1 MPASPDD
8 ASQAQAPP
16 REAPWTADEV
26 TGGIAKLTPEER
38 PVLEANLE
46 QIVAGTEALIRE
58 AEDRGHAEIVEHLAS
73 AVESLKSGAGHVGHL
88 EQRSRRA
95 HIAEHEEL
103 RQRAAEAEVV
113 HVRAGA
119 RDHAL
124 LQPTKRGTVNELR
137 RVALI
142 THFSQGDND
151 FDPVWWAYALKTMT
165 EAMAQRTGKRYVI
178 DIPDDLDLDGRV
190 IDLWEDEQITFSVCE
205 DNCGGKLA
213 LIEFEKSRLDHE
225 RLAKFRA
232 VDVSPE
238 ARRAVANRAAFIE
251 GKRARIEGI
260 NRVRRLRRQR
270 PIGRAVP
277 RFDRRCSRGKAH
289 RRQGSRRVISRSAGG
304 GSSGSDDPDPEPS
317 ARTGTHD
324 EVAVL
329 AGGAA

>member
-1 MPASPDD
+1 MPPCLPDD
-8 ASQAQAPP
+8 ASRVQTPP
-16 REAPWTADEV
+16 SEAPWTADEV

-38 PVLEANLE
+38 PVLEANLQ

-73 AVESLKSGAGHVGHL
+73 AVESLKSGVGHVGHL
-88 EQRSRRA
+88 EQRSRQA

-113 HVRAGA
+113 RVRADA

-142 THFSQGDND
+142 AHIAQGDND
-151 FDPVWWAYALKTMT
+151 FDPLYWAYALKTMT
-165 EAMAQRTGKRYVI
+165 EAVAQRTGKRYVI
-178 DIPDDLDLDGRV
+178 DIPDDVALDRAV
-190 IDLWEDEQITFSVCE
+190 IDLWEDEQITFGVCE
-205 DNCGGKLA
+205 DHCGGKLA
-213 LIEFEKSRLDHE
+213 RLELEKSRLDQE

-232 VDVSPE
+232 VDVSCE
-238 ARRAVANRAAFIE
+238 DRRAVANRAAFIE
-251 GKRARIEGI
+251 GKRARIEAT
-260 NRVRRLRRQR
+260 NRVRRLRRDR
-270 PIGRAVP
+270 GFSRAMP

-304 GSSGSDDPDPEPS
+304 GSSGSDDPDPPPL
-317 ARTGTHD
+317 ALTGTYD
-324 EVAVL
+324 EASQAVAYV
-329 AGGAA
+329 